1 MIVVSRFLVST
12 VRLNRLWILLCP
24 RIDETCRHFH
34 SGFNN
39 SIVIQYIF
47 IRVRAWKKLKRERE
61 KIDKDAWINV
71 RFVHLI
77 RVINIYF
84 CFFLFFF
91 FFFSFFFFFLIADD
105 DVQARYHLR
114 KIIISQLSW
123 ITLLRRKGKFFLFDQ
138 DDKSS

>member
-61 KIDKDAWINV
+61 KIDKNAWINV

-91 FFFSFFFFFLIADD
+91 FNCRRWCTSA
-105 DVQARYHLR
+105 
-114 KIIISQLSW
+114 LSSSKNYY
-123 ITLLRRKGKFFLFDQ
+123 IPIKLDHVATKKGKVFFIR
-138 DDKSS
+138 SRW